1 MWLCLGE
8 ISVRHPMATLN
19 ILPQDSFSSAVVV
32 YGAHAVGLFGFDVHI
47 AFRLLDT
54 KFSTFRTTS
63 LPSPVFTHSPDHS
76 LTHASGYLPIR
87 LFLTT
92 R

>member
-32 YGAHAVGLFGFDVHI
+32 CGAHCIAVGLFGFDVHI

-63 LPSPVFTHSPDHS
+63 LPSPVPTHS
-76 LTHASGYLPIR
+76 LLINR
-87 LFLTT
+87 
-92 R
+92 